1 MHVDLDF
8 DFFDHDGTT
17 DTLVRSSARRDN
29 VEAWI
34 SVAKPKP
41 TIVFGVFTSNH
52 LSSGPKGLERLYL
65 VRVDEDDLRLG
76 LDAFLAGISSGGY
89 RFRVHGLEYGE
100 YF

>member
-17 DTLVRSSARRDN
+17 DTLVRSVPNGTMLR
-29 VEAWI
+29 AWI

-41 TIVFGVFTSNH
+41 TIEFGVFTSNH
-52 LSSGPKGLERLYL
+52 LSSGPRGLERLYL

-89 RFRVHGLEYGE
+89 RV
-100 YF
+100 

>member
-1 MHVDLDF
+1 MLIFDF

-17 DTLVRSSARRDN
+17 PEGTMLR
-29 VEAWI
+29 AWI

-41 TIVFGVFTSNH
+41 TIEFGVFTSNH

-76 LDAFLAGISSGGY
+76 LTLSG
-89 RFRVHGLEYGE
+89 H
-100 YF
+100 